1 MTCLHRSVIILD
13 VCHLSEYFYKLELNE
28 LSPVAINDK
37 QTPSL
42 RSDHLN
48 INDAQCAENKD
59 GLKISYHIITC
70 LGTTGVQKGRFG
82 RPKVQFSSKVAKFA
96 RKIGIDLTLIFLQ
109 KLLLFY

>member
-1 MTCLHRSVIILD
+1 M
-13 VCHLSEYFYKLELNE
+13 CHLSEYFYKLELNE

-59 GLKISYHIITC
+59 GLKIVFHIISR
-70 LGTTGVQKGRFG
+70 LGATGVKRGVLGAQNK
-82 RPKVQFSSKVAKFA
+82 
-96 RKIGIDLTLIFLQ
+96 
-109 KLLLFY
+109 